1 MTARNKGDFF
11 MKKFLI
17 ATIIVLCLSLTACGN
32 ASQQGE
38 SLDGQSGNSSNSSFF
53 NKIFG
58 QFGASLGGQSG
69 SDSTEPTID
78 IFSEPQ
84 IVLNPSLVEV
94 EAITDNKNNL
104 VGYYR
109 TTEGNNCGVYGC
121 MLFEILDLDKN
132 VLFSYTPTFAGQGL
146 HIYMPP
152 QYISVTE
159 TDSWGE
165 YNPNSNFNTYYFLH
179 NGKGT
184 PVVYKEVRNGEVTR
198 FDLYGKNGELVNS
211 IAPVDPK
218 NDLDI
223 WDCCDFE
230 YSEGYY
236 FTVSEDEI
244 YVREGDMNQRC
255 SSREMY
261 YDSDWNLLCEIE
273 YDYTENNDKTG
284 LQHTRAK
291 VKNASGKVL
300 QTYERAGLDAL
311 LKLGP
316 SNHIGY
322 DFTIY
327 YNPESDC
334 LWVRNSNGYDDVYCS
349 NYVNYECIDLSEN
362 KVLLKL
368 DKTYQD
374 GNEFITE
381 YSHRGGKLIATAPV
395 KGSRY
400 KQVKIYDKKGNLI
413 ETVEASNGEVLEI
426 NWIET
431 CFGVISFCDTEG
443 NYISNGREVYF
454 G

>member
-1 MTARNKGDFF
+1 
-11 MKKFLI
+11 MKKFFI
-17 ATIIVLCLSLTACGN
+17 PIILLLCLSLTACGN
-32 ASQQGE
+32 VSQQDGSLGE
-38 SLDGQSGNSSNSSFF
+38 QAGDGSGSSFF
-53 NKIFG
+53 DKLFG
-58 QFGASLGGQSG
+58 QFGGDFSNS
-69 SDSTEPTID
+69 SKEPEID

-84 IVLNPSLVEV
+84 IVLDQTTVEL
-94 EAITDNKNNL
+94 EELRDDEENHI
-104 VGYYR
+104 GYIR
-109 TTEGNNCGVYGC
+109 TTEGTNCGVYGY

-132 VLFSYTPTFAGQGL
+132 VLFSYTPTFAGQDL
-146 HIYMPP
+146 KIYMPP
-152 QYISVTE
+152 QYISITE

-165 YNPNSNFNTYYFLH
+165 YNPNINCNNYIFIY
-179 NGKGT
+179 NGTGN
-184 PVVYKEVRNGEVTR
+184 PVVYQEVRNGEVTR

-211 IAPVDPK
+211 ITPIDPK
-218 NDLDI
+218 NDLDFEN
-223 WDCCDFE
+223 CHDFD

-236 FTVSEDEI
+236 FTVSE
-244 YVREGDMNQRC
+244 YVRGEDLKRAC
-255 SSREMY
+255 SSRIMY

-284 LQHTRAK
+284 LVHTRAK

-311 LKLGP
+311 LKLESGE
-316 SNHIGY
+316 HCGY

-334 LWVRNSNGYDDVYCS
+334 LWVRNSNGYDDVYYS

-362 KVLLKL
+362 KVLFKL

-381 YSHRGGKLIATAPV
+381 YSYSGGKLIATAPV

-426 NWIET
+426 FWIEYSN
-431 CFGVISFCDTEG
+431 FGYISFYDTEG
-443 NYISNGREVYF
+443 NNISNDRTVCF